1 MAIKKK
7 FKVTNVTKVKQ
18 SVINIDTNMV
28 GLANELKNLSE
39 NINAM
44 MTGDAEGPYWN
55 GKKARKFYNRAIEN
69 LKNNIK
75 DYVTARNYLNALGVG
90 FEQAVKQDN

>member
-28 GLANELKNLSE
+28 GLANELE
-39 NINAM
+39 NSNAM